1 MKIYRVLFYLP
12 NLAGGG
18 AERVLINVLDAL
30 PRDQFE
36 PILVVHK
43 LEGPHTS
50 KLAHDVGVVELGCG
64 SFWTSIPSLVRCVKR
79 LNPDILVA
87 VTGGAGIPLVLC
99 HLITASS
106 KRLLIWERSV
116 IAGTWSDWKH
126 SLMIFLKRI
135 LWKRADLV
143 NCVGDEVAKDVMK
156 HLRLK
161 EEKVISLPSP
171 MLDER
176 YYRYLRQPAPT
187 NLFNDG
193 SPVVLCV
200 ARLVELKDHKTLL
213 HAFAKLRATR
223 DARLILLGDGDLRE
237 DLEILAE
244 NLGIRKSVFFEGFV
258 ENPIAYMAK
267 SDMVVLSSRHEGVP
281 GVVVQAMA
289 AGTPVVA
296 TDAQGGTSEL
306 VRNGSTG
313 WLVPVG
319 DDVALCTAMCTV
331 LDSPHICAT
340 FTENAKRFVAR
351 YDVDVAMG
359 GYIKALMP

>member
-50 KLAHDVGVVELGCG
+50 KLAPDLNVVELGCR
-64 SFWTSIPSLVRCVKR
+64 SLWTSTPSLVSCVKR
-79 LNPDILVA
+79 LNPDIFVA
-87 VTGGAGIPLVLC
+87 VTGGAGIPLVLS

-116 IAGTWSDWKH
+116 IAGSWTDWKH
-126 SLMIFLKRI
+126 SLMIFIKRI
-135 LWKRADLV
+135 LWKRAALV
-143 NCVGDEVAKDVMK
+143 NCVGNEVAKDVIEL
-156 HLRLK
+156 LRL
-161 EEKVISLPSP
+161 EEHKVISLPSP

-176 YYRYLRQPAPT
+176 YYRYLRESPPAS
-187 NLFNDG
+187 LFSDE

-200 ARLVELKDHKTLL
+200 ARLVDAKDHKTLL

-223 DARLILLGDGDLRE
+223 DVKLVLLGDGNLRE

-244 NLGIRKSVFFEGFV
+244 NLGIKKSVFFEGFV
-258 ENPIAYMAK
+258 ENPVAYMAR
-267 SDMVVLSSRHEGVP
+267 SDMMVLTSRHEGIP

-296 TDAQGGTSEL
+296 TDAKGGTSEL

-319 DDVALCTAMCTV
+319 DDAALFSAMCAV
-331 LDSPHICAT
+331 LDNPDICAT
-340 FTENAKRFVAR
+340 YAQSAKSSVAK
-351 YDVDVAMG
+351 YNVDVAMR
-359 GYIKALMP
+359 GYIDALVP